1 MNGFHID
8 PVNKESSKEVLLEVI
23 GKINSDDK
31 FWKTISDNSIKR
43 VNEAY
48 NWKLYSEKLLTLSKV
63 YGFWKY
69 LTDLEMADME
79 AYLDIVFH
87 TMYKQRAEK
96 LREKHNS

>member
-1 MNGFHID
+1 M
-8 PVNKESSKEVLLEVI
+8 LLEVI
-23 GKINSDDK
+23 SKINSDEK
-31 FWKTISDNSIKR
+31 FWKEISDKSIKR

-69 LTDLEMADME
+69 LTNLKMADME

-87 TMYKQRAEK
+87 TMYKQRAEW
-96 LREKHNS
+96 LRKKHNS